1 MMGGSSTIY
10 GPGLSTLGDS
20 SFLSFNT
27 KADKLSSAADV
38 VKAILAAGV
47 ARVSTYTTAGHHSPL
62 HYAAGAGEL
71 PALKLLDKAAVR
83 SAHVF

>member
-10 GPGLSTLGDS
+10 GPGPSTLGDS
-20 SFLSFNT
+20 SFWSFNT